1 MDELIEWVVIYP
13 QIFDILEHINY
24 VPKTLLQRIRLHRSW
39 SKVDYDL
46 WFLYASDEKRKD
58 CKIDCYG
65 QLYSYDEF
73 LVLEDQRIAK
83 LNELAK
89 ARSPNENSNFLRQLL
104 SNAKVNHVPLVEL
117 GGELFFQFN
126 ESLPTTLVETES
138 VKENLSRVSPFLVR
152 KQPLLLAGPEGMGK
166 TYFITQIAA
175 LLGQRIVRIHLTDS
189 TDPKMLIGTYTC
201 PRPGEF
207 EWQPGVLTQ
216 AVRHGKWL
224 LLSNIEKA
232 PAEVLSILLPLLEKR
247 QLVVPSRGETI
258 YAANSFQVFATSSTN
273 STILGQRLWKTI
285 EMVSAPHECVE
296 IVSTIYPELST
307 ISRTLFSV
315 YNDIYELF
323 SNRTFLAVSRVYRRL
338 CLRDFYKFMKRVAFL
353 YRNFHVSVGHTTIS
367 QELQDAIFKEA
378 IDVFSAFI
386 PNKQGV
392 DNVVRNIAI
401 DLNISPEK
409 AEHFFEVIP
418 SFHDSESAVTVG
430 RSKLPKV
437 SSSAVSTSNPYAFTS
452 SSLSLLEK
460 ISVAVQTNEPLLLVG
475 ETGTGKTTTVQL
487 LANLLGQKVTVINMS
502 QQTESSDMLGGYKP
516 INITTLGLPLHEE
529 FMSLFET
536 TFSVKKNMKFV
547 AAASTSARRFRW
559 KTCLK
564 IWNEA
569 LSLSKSLFSKT
580 RSQENPMKRQKRL
593 ANQPALE
600 ARWNKFNEEVEQF
613 SKMLE
618 GGSKSFMFSFVEGAL
633 VKAIRSGHWVL
644 LDEINLASMETL
656 EPIGQ
661 LLNSYEPGILLS
673 DRGDVNPVIPHPN
686 FRLFGCMNPSTDVGK
701 RELETS
707 LRSRFTEIYVESP
720 DRNLSDLLSIISKY
734 IGTLCIGDDHV
745 IRDIAEL
752 YQIAKRLSI
761 DGSLVD
767 GAGQKPHYTIR
778 TLSRTLCYV
787 AEIVPIYGLRR
798 SLYEGFCMSFLT
810 LLDQN
815 SENLLY
821 KYIERY
827 TLGELSVQQK
837 NAILRQ
843 IPKRPDVGDYV
854 AFCHYWLRKGSF
866 PVRDQEHYIVTPFV
880 QKNLLN
886 ITRACSTRMF
896 PILIQGPTSSGK
908 TSMIEYIAGKTGHK
922 FVRINNHEHTDL
934 QEYLGSYVTDDK
946 GSLVF
951 KEGILVEAL
960 KNGYWIVLDELNLA
974 PTDVLEALNRLLDD
988 NRELFI
994 PETESLVKP
1003 HPDFMLFA
1011 TQNPPGVYAGRKHLS
1026 RAFRNR
1032 FLEIHF
1038 DDIPENE
1045 LETILHMRC
1054 KIAPSYAS
1062 KIVQVFRELSLR
1074 RQSTRIFEQKN
1085 SFATLRDLFRWAFR
1099 DAVGYDQLAEN
1110 GYMLLAERARDPNDK
1125 LAVQEVIE
1133 KVMKVKINTEKLYR
1147 LDFIDSI
1154 RSDANVGPLDNVVW
1168 TAPMI
1173 RLFSLVWHCLQ
1184 AKEPVLLV
1192 GDTGCGKT
1200 TVCQVLA
1207 ECLSKQLHIVNAHQ
1221 DTENGDIIGAQR
1233 PLRNRSLI
1241 KNTLHIQLSEKF
1253 NVSQDK
1259 YPVEDLITKF
1269 ESLSHSEKAD
1279 DLSVV
1284 IEKHIKKFKSLFEW
1298 HDGALVSAMK
1308 GGDFFLLDEI
1318 SLADD
1323 SVLERLNSVL
1333 EISRTLTLV
1342 EHNDAAVLT
1351 ANEGFAFFA
1360 TMNPGGDYG
1369 KKELSPALRNR
1380 FTEIWVPPMTS
1391 INDILQIVE
1400 GKLIPM
1406 KKHLG
1411 EPLVHYAY
1419 WHSNVY
1425 QNGTIIS
1432 IRDVLSAVDF
1442 INSCELS
1449 DDMATLFHAV
1459 SMVFIDALGAISAV
1473 GFGRNK
1479 NVLLDERKKCASKLG
1494 SLCGSDFSYSVT
1506 DDLMIRFTESSF
1518 YIGDFGIK
1526 LGSNV
1531 NPDTSYNL
1539 STHTTKVNAAKVVR
1553 ALQVR
1558 KPILLEGSPGVG
1570 KTSLISALARECGYP
1585 LIRINLSDQTDLMDL
1600 FGSDAPVNGGE
1611 GGQFAWRDAPFLSAM
1626 RHGHWV
1632 LLDELNLASQ
1642 TVLEGLNA
1650 CLDHRGEAYIPELDR
1665 VFKAHPNFRVFAAQ
1679 NPQSQGGGRKGLP
1692 KSFVNRFTVVYVEP
1706 LLQSDMLEIASQ
1718 NYRQVDE
1725 NMRFHIIEFMFKLQ
1739 EYVEV
1744 DASFGA
1750 SGSPWEFNLRDAMRW
1765 LQLLSEA
1772 EKYTCV
1778 SPSEYLEVVVLH
1790 RMRTS
1795 NDRQRVIRLFEEV
1808 FDVKYEPRLI
1818 SSELDSNVLKVGHS
1832 FLNRSSLTQNTS
1844 LDNTKLLQS
1853 QYDVLESMITCI
1865 NKNWPCILVG
1875 PSASGKTRTIRLLAA
1890 VCGVDLKEMAINS
1903 EIDTM
1908 DLLGEY
1914 EQVDI
1919 SRKIS
1924 AFLLQLSHDVL
1935 NVLIEHEEIKEILK
1949 GTSLL
1954 RVLGTSFVTLD
1965 EGLHLLEWVIAEI
1978 RSIRHHTI
1986 VFKHLRP
1993 YFTHAGKLIKE
2004 ASVPATGKFEWIDGY
2019 LLRAVE
2025 NGHWLVLDNANL
2037 CSPAVLDRLNSLL
2050 ESGGTLTVNERPTE
2064 SGMPKVIKPHPN
2076 FRLFLTVNPYYGEL
2090 SRAMRNRGVEIYM
2103 LNNDPTPLDNRQLS
2117 VFSPSPI
2124 CSAVDAESSNLSFV
2138 IDTHRRLSELETN
2151 LVSPY
2156 VIAAVVFSYFSNG
2169 QLACLKNLFD
2179 DKKTPSLEK
2188 LPYIN
2193 ALQQADFSNGRISDE
2208 VLKYIK
2214 TYEYPLLLTSMSLV
2228 SIMNDFTSIASS
2240 DCGSEVFWKAYL
2252 LNVLYAAQFDLQHI
2266 NQEVYSS
2273 VQSGSISTYLL
2284 RSAYAFLHGVSYYKG
2299 ALSSVWKLLN
2309 DLSVYIFNSI
2319 DKLRKNSSLISVDDL
2334 LNFLNLIALWKSMY
2348 EWTGTFEFDFSR
2360 FHCYSLLL
2368 KEWSTKFV
2376 ADHKSKYLDAPH
2388 GLISKFSETLQ
2399 LSTGE
2404 YMQNIWSHYHPLVP
2418 KTKEHW
2424 SLWSKIDTLLKE
2436 YLRANTPS
2444 LGMEA
2449 TASHV
2454 VTTTLSLLMKVIQQ
2468 HESQDLDSYMQ
2479 ILEEGVLALKNSRQ
2493 EQLPEA
2499 FYSAF
2504 NCLAASDL
2512 LTIYTANINNFNV
2525 SSEAFTNY
2533 VHAAL
2538 YTRGTV
2544 SPLSVI
2550 TNLNFN
2556 ASQIPFAVLFD
2567 YDFFSLVNGNTF
2579 DLLTRA
2585 FASIDEHLNMA
2596 SVRRYEDMHQT
2607 LTRHITERSM
2617 RFSENPIERAGIL
2630 LLQRIPFFILTEIN
2644 CDRLSADEERILKAL
2659 ALPYE
2664 ELKNNCTSYVDELV
2678 RYFENNTRFNASY
2691 INHILN
2697 SLGYLR
2703 KSLST
2708 TNHENACKDQ
2718 AAAYIHFSCGLLLAY
2733 VPDKPYDPALLPLL
2747 SSANC
2752 TEVLNSLSGE
2762 LEIVKLMEVNKSGK
2776 EDNLL
2781 TKSIYSR
2788 IEEINRSIPTST
2800 GVFRSLESNSTSLF
2814 DELRFLMDNVVNNS
2828 YALDLSIKL
2837 TQSPDNST
2845 LEEARIFKYKWTA
2858 FVERLREAY
2867 PQYTD
2872 IFEIVISLISYIVY
2886 GIDMLVAQAKR
2897 VLDHR
2902 VAASASLMSH
2912 LISPQKLSKPL
2923 MFEDVQDIIR
2933 LTSDL
2938 QLNAALKFEVL
2949 LFATAKLCRERND
2962 IPKSSAANSFIVL
2975 ANEFFVYHTKI
2986 VQKEQ
2991 EEEEEKHRLFRQRGL
3006 NLENNEYM
3014 QVFIN
3019 YDEEVEEQP
3028 EERLERTRFSQ
3039 LQYAFWTLY
3048 KSFFIGNEE
3057 TCSFEQLLDI
3067 GSYLI
3072 RKLGLSDF
3080 EKTISADFDI
3090 VAAVL
3095 CLGVQSSKGAAKYW
3109 SPPVYNFYLDPHPSK
3124 LIEVREILIGL
3135 QLHTNSL
3142 LKSWPDNFV
3151 LRGLKEATD
3160 LTLGMAISTPIAQM
3174 LSKIERLHHLLSE
3187 WEKLASR
3194 QFSLVSDMDLIKNK
3208 IIEWRQ
3214 FELSNWKNLLLWEEY
3229 KLVEKTYPR
3238 LYTILDFVILQTYSR
3253 KYTLD
3258 KSSLNE
3264 IASVI
3269 MQFFNGLS
3277 VGEYRPCL
3285 SNLLTF
3291 TKHLEVLDESTELCA
3306 TLQQIYSY
3314 LKLFESNITHFIS
3327 VQRDDL
3333 EKKIKE
3339 RILLMSWKD
3348 TNVYALKENAR
3359 KSHMELY
3366 KTLHKYREVLR
3377 QPVTPHMSQKLHWE
3391 MLLKPINVQTETL
3404 KKEVTIDYAALT
3416 LDNAVYANLPARF
3429 YNTDSTV
3436 RVMKSLLKFTYPA
3449 DTMFTQAVDE
3459 IVNSAHE
3466 LFKLTPST
3474 ATDENISEIKH
3485 LKTRKHL
3492 LMVNSYKTLHSFGFQ
3507 YRVRAGIEE
3516 TMKSLQNL
3524 FSNVPAFPVSF
3535 GLIDDLNT
3543 SLSTV
3548 LDLIPKVH
3556 RLPGNQH
3563 DDLTT
3568 PEVARAIGLFDS
3580 ALSWLLEERLSLVNF
3595 AKSLESIKSAYR
3607 GIGIDGS
3614 LKLNFTTSVFKQAEN
3629 FDYMDFRKYLRELS
3643 ALCSIYSVILSK
3655 HHQVIS
3661 NDKYAA
3667 VSARLSEYSSQVSRD
3682 LTSNSN
3688 PLFISDEQFDSLT
3701 SAKAAVND
3709 LLYYSRDRAA
3719 SMPDALYWS
3728 KTILSSVKPES
3739 TFVHKKISDSDIRYP
3754 AFEKLTALFDQL
3766 LSSAE
3771 EVSKCVKSLESDNT
3785 DHTLSNQSTLIN
3797 KLLTA
3802 FKLDLFV
3809 FKLSDLKEFFERKE
3823 LDSDT
3828 VRLFMHFLPVCEQY
3842 IFSAEQAFTYFLVKH
3857 AKESQGLHKIASLF
3871 LMVATNGFCTPDI
3884 PQDENSREGGDLE
3897 SGTGLGSGTGA
3908 KDITDTVNEDD
3919 DLEELANEEDTNEQD
3934 ELEENSEARELDTEM
3949 SGATKDAPAS
3959 DVESNSD
3966 DEEKELD
3973 EEINKDNEGLS
3984 EDLNEKMWDEPNE
3997 EELGENEEKSNEQS
4011 AQNNTS
4017 DLVSKEEEK
4026 ENGDRNELENP
4037 DNDNKDEESDSEAPG
4052 VDDEVQQDAP
4062 DDAPQHPENNEI
4074 LELPDDLKLD
4084 EGKEEEGGD
4093 DDEDISEDVEDSKE
4107 SEQADR
4113 ENEEEQA
4120 EQFEEYD
4127 AQDNLE
4133 EDIKEE
4139 EGFASQDEN
4148 ANEEEQANEVGE
4160 ADDTEEAENKDSHED
4175 YGDDE
4180 QQENAVD
4187 EDIPE
4192 ENSHEDA
4199 IDDLKDNTSGQ
4210 DDASKSTSAK
4220 MDTGDTVDAA
4230 DENVSE
4236 ENAEGAAESGEPGAG
4251 AASGEQNDT
4260 DVTTEQENKAS
4271 EEAESA
4277 DKQYQSLG
4285 DQLREWQRA
4294 RQIQEHQT
4302 EDMEKE
4308 ADNQQK
4314 NIDDATDFAHIAED
4328 EEEDTQALGNA
4339 DKEQIKSLNVNED
4352 QDEDASAP
4360 EPMDIDSQLNADDSK
4375 PKEDQETGFESKQ
4388 LSETTDKSRVDELET
4403 RNVINQPDF
4412 DRDLEDYGEIEDAIE
4427 NEGIITTTKEPP
4439 SMSIEEARVLWQQHE
4454 ESTRQLSMELC
4465 EQLRLILEPTL
4476 ATKMQGDFRTGKRL
4490 NMKRII
4496 PYIASQFKKDKIWM
4510 RRVKPSKRTYQVM
4523 IAIDDSKSMSE
4534 SKSTKLALETLALVT
4549 KSLSMLEVGQISVMK
4564 FGDEPELLHPFD
4576 KPFSSE
4582 VGADMFSHFSFEQ
4595 SGTNVLSLTD
4605 ASMRL
4610 FNYAGT
4616 NLQVRNKTDLRQLE
4630 IIISD
4635 GICEDHDTI
4644 RRILRRAQEEKVM
4657 IVFII
4662 LDNVNDMKKS
4672 SVLDINKVHYVTKED
4687 GTMELNIQPYIDEFA
4702 FEYYLAVRNIEELP
4716 QLLSSALRQW
4726 FQQMSST

>member
-13 QIFDILEHINY
+13 QIFDILEHIKY
-24 VPKTLLQRIRLHRSW
+24 VPTTLLQRIRLHRSW

-46 WFLYASDEKRKD
+46 WFLYASDEKRKG

-89 ARSPNENSNFLRQLL
+89 TRSSSENSYFLRQLL
-104 SNAKVNHVPLVEL
+104 SNAKINHVPLVEL

-126 ESLPTTLVETES
+126 EPLPTTLVQTES
-138 VKENLSRVSPFLVR
+138 VKENLNRVSPFLVR

-258 YAANSFQVFATSSTN
+258 YAANSFQVFATTSSN

-285 EMVSAPHECVE
+285 EMVSAPHECIE
-296 IVSTIYPELST
+296 IVSTIYPELSS

-315 YNDIYELF
+315 YNDIYDLF
-323 SNRTFLAVSRVYRRL
+323 LNRTFLAVSRVYRRL

-353 YRNFHVSVGHTTIS
+353 YRHYHVSVDHTTIP
-367 QELQDAIFKEA
+367 QELQDAVFKEA

-386 PNKQGV
+386 PNKQGI

-401 DLNISPEK
+401 DLNVSPEK
-409 AEHFFEVIP
+409 AEHFFETIP
-418 SFHDSESAVTVG
+418 SFHDSETAVTVG

-437 SSSAVSTSNPYAFTS
+437 SSSGFSSSNPYAFTS

-487 LANLLGQKVTVINMS
+487 LANLLGQRVTVINMS

-516 INITTLGLPLHEE
+516 INVTTLGLPLHEE
-529 FMSLFET
+529 FLSLFET
-536 TFSVKKNMKFV
+536 TFSVKKNMKFL

-569 LSLSKSLFSKT
+569 LALSKSLFSRT
-580 RSQENPMKRQKRL
+580 RSQENPVKRQKRL

-600 ARWNKFNEEVEQF
+600 NRWKMFREEVEQF

-633 VKAIRSGHWVL
+633 VKAIRSGQWVL

-673 DRGDVNPVIPHPN
+673 DRGDVNPVTPHPN

-734 IGTLCIGDDHV
+734 IGTLCIGDDYV

-752 YQIAKRLSI
+752 YQIAKRLSV

-798 SLYEGFCMSFLT
+798 SLYEGFSMSFLT

-815 SENLLY
+815 SENILY
-821 KYIERY
+821 KFIERY
-827 TLGELSVQQK
+827 TLGEISVQQK

-843 IPKRPDVGDYV
+843 IPKRPDVGDYI

-951 KEGILVEAL
+951 REGILVEAL
-960 KNGYWIVLDELNLA
+960 RNGYWIVLDELNLA

-1054 KIAPSYAS
+1054 KIAPSYAA

-1099 DAVGYDQLAEN
+1099 DAVGYQQLAEN
-1110 GYMLLAERARDPNDK
+1110 GYMLLAERARDPKDK
-1125 LAVQEVIE
+1125 FAVQEVIE
-1133 KVMKVKINTEKLYR
+1133 KVMKIKINTDNLYN

-1154 RSDANVGPLDNVVW
+1154 RTDAKVGPLDNVIW

-1241 KNTLHIQLSEKF
+1241 NNTLHIQLSEKF
-1253 NVSQDK
+1253 NVAQED
-1259 YPVEDLITKF
+1259 YPVEDLISKF
-1269 ESLSHSEKAD
+1269 DSLSHSEKND

-1284 IEKHIKKFKSLFEW
+1284 IEKHIKKINSLFEW

-1342 EHNDAAVLT
+1342 EHNDAAAVLT
-1351 ANEGFAFFA
+1351 AEDGFAFFA

-1391 INDILQIVE
+1391 VDDILQIVE
-1400 GKLIPM
+1400 GKLIPT

-1411 EPLVHYAY
+1411 EPLVQYAH

-1425 QNGTIIS
+1425 QSGNIIS

-1442 INSCELS
+1442 INSSELS
-1449 DDMATLFHAV
+1449 DDKAILFHAV

-1473 GFGRNK
+1473 GFGRNR
-1479 NVLLDERKKCASKLG
+1479 NLLFDERNKCASKLG
-1494 SLCGSDFSYSVT
+1494 ALCGSDFTYSVT
-1506 DDLMIRFTESSF
+1506 ENLMIRFTESSF
-1518 YIGDFGIK
+1518 YIGDFDIK

-1531 NPDTSYNL
+1531 NPDSTYNL
-1539 STHTTKVNAAKVVR
+1539 RTHTTKVNAAKVVR

-1585 LIRINLSDQTDLMDL
+1585 LVRINLSDQTDLMDL
-1600 FGSDAPVNGGE
+1600 FGSDAPVSGGE

-1665 VFKAHPNFRVFAAQ
+1665 VFKAHPTFRVFAAQ
-1679 NPQSQGGGRKGLP
+1679 NPQNQGGGRKGLP

-1725 NMRFHIIEFMFKLQ
+1725 NMRLHIIEFMFKLQ
-1739 EYVEV
+1739 EYVEI
-1744 DASFGA
+1744 DASFGV

-1778 SPSEYLEVVVLH
+1778 SPAEYLEVVVLH
-1790 RMRTS
+1790 RMRTN

-1808 FDVKYEPRLI
+1808 FGVKYEPRII

-1832 FLNRSSLTQNTS
+1832 FLERSSLTQDTA
-1844 LDNTKLLQS
+1844 LDDTKLLQS
-1853 QYDVLESMITCI
+1853 QYDVVESMITCI

-1875 PSASGKTRTIRLLAA
+1875 PSASGKTCTIRLLAA

-1924 AFLLQLSHDVL
+1924 AFLLDLSHNVL
-1935 NVLIEHEEIKEILK
+1935 NLLIEHRDLEEILK

-1954 RVLGTSFVTLD
+1954 RVLQTSFVTLD
-1965 EGLHLLEWVIAEI
+1965 EGLHTLEWVIAEI
-1978 RSIRHHTI
+1978 RSIRHHTAI
-1986 VFKHLRP
+1986 FKHLRP
-1993 YFTHAGKLIKE
+1993 YFTLAGKLIKE

-2050 ESGGTLTVNERPTE
+2050 EYGGTLTVNERPTE

-2076 FRLFLTVNPYYGEL
+2076 FRLFLTVNPFYGEL
-2090 SRAMRNRGVEIYM
+2090 SRSMRNRGVEIYM
-2103 LNNDPTPLDNRQLS
+2103 LNNGLTSLDHRQLS
-2117 VFSPSPI
+2117 VLLPSPI
-2124 CSAVDAESSNLSFV
+2124 CSAVDAGSSSFSFV
-2138 IDTHRRLSELETN
+2138 IDIHRRLNEFPTT

-2156 VIAAVVFSYFSNG
+2156 VIAAVVFSYFSND
-2169 QLACLKNLFD
+2169 QLDCLKKLSD
-2179 DKKTPSLEK
+2179 DNKKTLSIEK
-2188 LPYIN
+2188 SPYIH
-2193 ALQQADFSNGRISDE
+2193 ALEQADFSNCQTPNE
-2208 VLKYIK
+2208 VLTYIK
-2214 TYEYPLLLTSMSLV
+2214 AYDYPLLSASMSLV
-2228 SIMNDFTSIASS
+2228 SIMNDFTNIASS
-2240 DCGSEVFWKAYL
+2240 NCGSEVFWKAYL
-2252 LNVLYAAQFDLQHI
+2252 LNILYAAQFDLKHL

-2273 VQSGSISTYLL
+2273 VQSGSINTYVLK
-2284 RSAYAFLHGVSYYKG
+2284 SAYAFLHGVSYYKG

-2309 DLSVYIFNSI
+2309 DLSVYIYNSI
-2319 DKLRKNSSLISVDDL
+2319 DKLRKDSSLASVDDL
-2334 LNFLNLIALWKSMY
+2334 QNFLNLIALWKSMY

-2360 FHCYSLLL
+2360 FHCYSLML
-2368 KEWSTKFV
+2368 KEWSSKFV
-2376 ADHKSKYLDAPH
+2376 SDHNSEYLDAPH
-2388 GLISKFSETLQ
+2388 NLINKFTEALQ

-2404 YMQNIWSHYHPLVP
+2404 HMQNIWSEYHPLVP

-2424 SLWSKIDTLLKE
+2424 SLWSKIDILLKE

-2454 VTTTLSLLMKVIQQ
+2454 VTTTLSLLMKVTQQ
-2468 HESQDLDSYMQ
+2468 HESQDLQSYMQ
-2479 ILEEGVLALKNSRQ
+2479 ILEEGVVALKNSKQ
-2493 EQLPEA
+2493 DQLPEA
-2499 FYSAF
+2499 FYSTF
-2504 NCLAASDL
+2504 SCLAASDL
-2512 LTIYTANINNFNV
+2512 LTIYTADLNNFSV

-2533 VHAAL
+2533 VRAAL
-2538 YTRGTV
+2538 YTRGSI
-2544 SPLSVI
+2544 SPLSVL
-2550 TNLNFN
+2550 TSLNFN
-2556 ASQIPFAVLFD
+2556 ASQIPFAILFD
-2567 YDFFSLVNGNTF
+2567 YDFFSLVNGKTF
-2579 DLLTRA
+2579 DLITRA
-2585 FASIDEHLNMA
+2585 FASIDEQLNMA
-2596 SVRRYEDMHQT
+2596 SVKRYEDMHHT
-2607 LTRHITERSM
+2607 LMRHITERSKH
-2617 RFSENPIERAGIL
+2617 FTENPLERASIL
-2630 LLQRIPFFILTEIN
+2630 LLQRIPLLIIPEIKG
-2644 CDRLSADEERILKAL
+2644 DRLSADEEKIIRPLT
-2659 ALPYE
+2659 LPYG
-2664 ELKNNCTSYVDELV
+2664 ELKEQSVLIVDDIVSYLESSARFKTSYKK
-2678 RYFENNTRFNASY
+2678 
-2691 INHILN
+2691 HILN
-2697 SLGYLR
+2697 ALGYLR
-2703 KSLST
+2703 QSLST
-2708 TNHENACKDQ
+2708 ANHENACKNQ
-2718 AAAYIHFSCGLLLAY
+2718 AAAYIHFAYGLLLAY

-2747 SSANC
+2747 SSANGKG
-2752 TEVLNSLSGE
+2752 VLNSLSGE
-2762 LEIVKLMEVNKSGK
+2762 LEVVKMMEDNKSGK
-2776 EDNLL
+2776 EENLL
-2781 TKSIYSR
+2781 TKSISLR
-2788 IEEINRSIPTST
+2788 MEEINKSIPTST

-2828 YALDLSIKL
+2828 YALDLSLKL
-2837 TQSPDNST
+2837 MQNPDNST
-2845 LEEARIFKYKWTA
+2845 LEEAKIFKYKWTA
-2858 FVERLREAY
+2858 FVGRLREAY
-2867 PQYTD
+2867 SQYTD
-2872 IFEIVISLISYIVY
+2872 IFEIVISLISYIIY
-2886 GIDMLVAQAKR
+2886 GIDMLVAQARRLLDNR
-2897 VLDHR
+2897 VS
-2902 VAASASLMSH
+2902 ASASLMSH
-2912 LISPQKLSKPL
+2912 LVSPKKLSKPL
-2923 MFEDVQDIIR
+2923 LFEDVQDIIR

-2949 LFATAKLCRERND
+2949 LFATAKLCKEKND
-2962 IPKSSAANSFIVL
+2962 LPQSSAAKSFTVL
-2975 ANEFFVYHTKI
+2975 ASEFFAYHTKI

-3028 EERLERTRFSQ
+3028 EEKLERTRFSQ

-3048 KSFFIGNEE
+3048 KSFFIGTEE
-3057 TCSFEQLLDI
+3057 TCSTEQLLDI

-3072 RKLGLSDF
+3072 RRLGLSDF
-3080 EKTISADFDI
+3080 EKSISADFDI

-3095 CLGVQSSKGAAKYW
+3095 CLGVKSSKDAANYW
-3109 SPPVYNFYLDPHPSK
+3109 SPPVYNFYSDPLPFK
-3124 LIEVREILIGL
+3124 LIEVREILVGL
-3135 QLHTNSL
+3135 QSHTNSL

-3160 LTLGMAISTPIAQM
+3160 LTLGMSVFTPIAQM
-3174 LSKIERLHHLLSE
+3174 LAKIERLHHLLSE

-3194 QFSLVSDMDLIKNK
+3194 QFSLVSDMDLIKSK

-3238 LYTILDFVILQTYSR
+3238 LYTILDFVILQPHFR
-3253 KYTLD
+3253 KCTLD
-3258 KSSLNE
+3258 KLSLNE

-3269 MQFFNGLS
+3269 LQFFNGLS

-3291 TKHLEVLDESTELCA
+3291 VKHLEVLNEWEGLCA

-3314 LKLFESNITHFIS
+3314 LKLFENNITHFID
-3327 VQRDDL
+3327 VQREDL

-3391 MLLKPINVQTETL
+3391 MLLKPINLHTETL
-3404 KKEVTIDYAALT
+3404 KEEVTVDYSGLA

-3429 YNTDSTV
+3429 YNTESTV
-3436 RVMKSLLKFTYPA
+3436 QVMKSLLKFSYPA
-3449 DTMFTQAVDE
+3449 NTSFTQAVDE

-3466 LFKLTPST
+3466 LFKLTPSS
-3474 ATDENISEIKH
+3474 ANDENISEIKY

-3492 LMVNSYKTLHSFGFQ
+3492 LMVNTYKTLHGFGFQ
-3507 YRVRAGIEE
+3507 YRVRAGVEE

-3524 FSNVPAFPVSF
+3524 FSSIPAFPKSF
-3535 GLIDDLNT
+3535 DLIDDLNT

-3568 PEVARAIGLFDS
+3568 PEVTRAIGLFDS

-3595 AKSLESIKSAYR
+3595 AKSLERIKSAYQ
-3607 GIGIDGS
+3607 GIGIDES
-3614 LKLNFTTSVFKQAEN
+3614 LKLNFTTSMFKQADN
-3629 FDYMDFRKYLRELS
+3629 FNYKDFKNYLTELS
-3643 ALCSIYSVILSK
+3643 TLCSIYSVVLSK
-3655 HHQVIS
+3655 HHQIIS
-3661 NDKYAA
+3661 NGGYAS
-3667 VSARLSEYSSQVSRD
+3667 VSTRLSEYSSQFARD
-3682 LTSNSN
+3682 MIAHSN
-3688 PLFISDEQFDSLT
+3688 PLFMSDQQLGCLEST
-3701 SAKAAVND
+3701 KATVNE
-3709 LLYYSRDRAA
+3709 LVCYSEDHAS
-3719 SMPDALYWS
+3719 SMPEALYWS
-3728 KTILSSVKPES
+3728 KSIVSSVKPES
-3739 TFVHKKISDSDIRYP
+3739 AFLDKKISDLDMRYP
-3754 AFEKLTALFDQL
+3754 AFEKLTALFDQI

-3771 EVSKCVKSLESDNT
+3771 EVSKCVKSLESENT
-3785 DHTLSNQSTLIN
+3785 DSTLYDESVLIN
-3797 KLLTA
+3797 KLLAA

-3809 FKLSDLKEFFERKE
+3809 SKLSDLKKFFENKD
-3823 LDSDT
+3823 LDSDSM
-3828 VRLFMHFLPVCEQY
+3828 RLFMHFLPVCEQY
-3842 IFSAEQAFTYFLVKH
+3842 IFSAEKAFTYILVKH
-3857 AKESQGLHKIASLF
+3857 VKESRSLHKIASLF
-3871 LMVATNGFCTPDI
+3871 LMVASNGFCTPDI
-3884 PQDENSREGGDLE
+3884 PQDDENAREGGDLE
-3897 SGTGLGSGTGA
+3897 SGTGLGSGSGA
-3908 KDITDTVNEDD
+3908 KDISDTVNEDD

-3997 EELGENEEKSNEQS
+3997 EDLGGNEEKSNEQS
-4011 AQNNTS
+4011 VQNNTS
-4017 DLVSKEEEK
+4017 DLVSKEEE
-4026 ENGDRNELENP
+4026 NGDSNELETPEN
-4037 DNDNKDEESDSEAPG
+4037 NNKEEESDSDAPG
-4052 VDDEVQQDAP
+4052 IEDEVQQEAP
-4062 DDAPQHPENNEI
+4062 EDAPQQPENNEI

-4084 EGKEEEGGD
+4084 EGKEEEGGG
-4093 DDEDISEDVEDSKE
+4093 DEDMPEDVEDTKE
-4107 SEQADR
+4107 EVEK
-4113 ENEEEQA
+4113 ENEKEQA
-4120 EQFEEYD
+4120 EEFEEYD
-4127 AQDNLE
+4127 AQDNIE

-4139 EGFASQDEN
+4139 EGFASQDE
-4148 ANEEEQANEVGE
+4148 AVNEEDQANEVGE
-4160 ADDTEEAENKDSHED
+4160 AEDEGEAENEGSPED
-4175 YGDDE
+4175 DKE
-4180 QQENAVD
+4180 QQENALD
-4187 EDIPE
+4187 EEVPE
-4192 ENSHEDA
+4192 ENYNEDA
-4199 IDDLKDNTSGQ
+4199 ADEPKDSTSGQ
-4210 DDASKSTSAK
+4210 DDASKSASAQ
-4220 MDTGDTVDAA
+4220 MDSGDTVDAA
-4230 DENVSE
+4230 DEDVTDGD
-4236 ENAEGAAESGEPGAG
+4236 AEGAAESGEQGAG
-4251 AASGEQNDT
+4251 ATAGEQNDAEATT
-4260 DVTTEQENKAS
+4260 DQENKAS

-4277 DKQYQSLG
+4277 DRQYQSLG

-4294 RQIQEHQT
+4294 RQIQERQT
-4302 EDMEKE
+4302 ENTEKE
-4308 ADNQQK
+4308 ADSQQK
-4314 NIDDATDFAHIAED
+4314 NIDDATEFAHIAEE

-4339 DKEQIKSLNVNED
+4339 DKEQVKSLNVNED
-4352 QDEDASAP
+4352 QEEDVNAP
-4360 EPMDIDSQLNADDSK
+4360 EPMDMDAQLDVNDSQ
-4375 PKEDQETGFESKQ
+4375 PKEDQETSLESKQ
-4388 LSETTDKSRVDELET
+4388 VSESTDKSRVDYLKT
-4403 RNVINQPDF
+4403 GNVIHQPSF
-4412 DRDLEDYGEIEDAIE
+4412 DQDLEEYDDIEGAME
-4427 NEGIITTTKEPP
+4427 NEGVITTTKAPA
-4439 SMSIEEARVLWQQHE
+4439 SISIDEARVSWQQHE
-4454 ESTRQLSMELC
+4454 ESTRQLSIELC

-4534 SKSTKLALETLALVT
+4534 SNSTKLALETLALVT
-4549 KSLSMLEVGQISVMK
+4549 KSLSLLEVGQIAVMK

-4582 VGADMFSHFSFEQ
+4582 VGADIFSHFSFEQ

-4616 NLQVRNKTDLRQLE
+4616 NLQVSNKTDLRQLE

-4657 IVFII
+4657 IVFVI

-4672 SVLDINKVHYVTKED
+4672 SVLDINKVHYITKED

-4702 FEYYLAVRNIEELP
+4702 FEYYLVVRNIEELP